1 MWREAQQPPALAAR
15 LEHQVEIPVLEISQP
30 TMYEARRAARRTARE
45 IILFYEGDAHSTQRS
60 IARDAAARDAA
71 ADNEDVEF
79 VARER
84 DKLRTALLDWRVV
97 ALGGGC
103 QIVLFE
109 SAAERAIAS
118 LRSLSRPSDS

>member
-1 MWREAQQPPALAAR
+1 MWREAQQLPALAAR

-45 IILFYEGDAHSTQRS
+45 IILLHEGDAHSTQRS

-109 SAAERAIAS
+109 SAAERAVAS
-118 LRSLSRPSDS
+118 LR